1 MLGLLIAALFVAV
14 TVNAIV
20 RSSAIGFGWGI
31 FLGVAR
37 VAISVLGMVVG
48 FWFLVRDEADPASG
62 SAMAAIA
69 LGVLGPLVSIVATF
83 VAHHRKEVGL
93 ALDEEANTRLFL
105 AWMAVALLDAIF
117 VVIGIAAAVLARDL

>member
-1 MLGLLIAALFVAV
+1 MLGLLIAVLFVAV

-20 RSSAIGFGWGI
+20 RSAAIGFGWGV
-31 FLGVAR
+31 FLGVVR
-37 VAISVLGMVVG
+37 VAISALGLVVG

-62 SAMAAIA
+62 SAMAAVA
-69 LGVLGPLVSIVATF
+69 LGVLGPLASLVATF

-93 ALDEEANTRLFL
+93 ALDEDANTRLFL

-117 VVIGIAAAVLARDL
+117 VVIGIAAALLARGL